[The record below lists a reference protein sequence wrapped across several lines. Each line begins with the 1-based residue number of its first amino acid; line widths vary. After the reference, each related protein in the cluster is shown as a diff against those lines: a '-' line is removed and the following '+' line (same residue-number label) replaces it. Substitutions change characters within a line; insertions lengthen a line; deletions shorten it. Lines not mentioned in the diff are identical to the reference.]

1 MQDPIA
7 NIIRAKM
14 AGGMAQEVEYLP
26 SKCEAL
32 SSNTTIWKKKK
43 QTTLQGKDG
52 IKEQYH

>member
-32 SSNTTIWKKKK
+32 SSNTTIWKKKTNNTSRK
-43 QTTLQGKDG
+43 GWN
-52 IKEQYH
+52 